1 MSPHSTEL
9 FLGDNLELIMS
20 AVESFYT
27 YLAEGNIVTTR
38 AARAM
43 FKVEHVSTLVYRLR
57 NAGVPVYT
65 NRYTTSRG
73 ERTFAYRIGT
83 PNEAFT
89 NALATRHKA
98 RARKSL
104 YRQAVGA

>member
-1 MSPHSTEL
+1 
-9 FLGDNLELIMS
+9 MS
-20 AVESFYT
+20 AIESFYL
-27 YLAEGNIVTTR
+27 YLLEGNSVTTR
-38 AARAM
+38 AARTM

-73 ERTFAYRIGT
+73 ERTFAYRIGN
-83 PNEAFT
+83 PSEAFD
-89 NALATRHKA
+89 NARTTRHKA
-98 RARKSL
+98 RARKAL

>member
-1 MSPHSTEL
+1 
-9 FLGDNLELIMS
+9 MS
-20 AVESFYT
+20 AIESFYL
-27 YLAEGNIVTTR
+27 YLLDGNSVTTR
-38 AARAM
+38 AARTM

-73 ERTFAYRIGT
+73 ERTFAYRIGN
-83 PNEAFT
+83 PSEAFDS
-89 NALATRHKA
+89 ALSTRHKA
-98 RARKSL
+98 RARKAL

>member
-1 MSPHSTEL
+1 
-9 FLGDNLELIMS
+9 MS
-20 AVESFYT
+20 AVESFYL
-27 YLAEGNIVTTR
+27 YLVNGNTVTTR

-73 ERTFAYRIGT
+73 ERTFAYRIGQ
-83 PNEAFT
+83 PSEAFE
-89 NALATRHKA
+89 NALSTRHKA
-98 RARKSL
+98 RARKAL
-104 YRQAVGA
+104 YRQAIGA